1 MIRKL
6 FKYSLSAVVLA
17 AMIQVTP
24 AFASPEDSPVTQGQI
39 NETQGQIEDF
49 ETKIQ
54 QLDDRIIIAME
65 KSQKLH
71 DNIAAQQGKIND
83 TEAEIEKAKKSLDLH
98 KKIYSERLKSIQA
111 EGTQSIATYAEILLS
126 SNNFSDFLSRFT
138 AISKIME
145 SDTDL
150 LNGLTEKDQVLK
162 AAEEKLHNELDKLK
176 NSQEELAS
184 EQKKIE
190 ENKNEIARALAD
202 AKNRL
207 QNQQDQL
214 AEQKAEEEA
223 EQQARLAQQQ
233 QTQQQTQLAQ
243 QQPSVNN
250 ASQSAP
256 SVEVANI
263 ANTDAASAVIAYAKQ
278 FLGVPYVWGGTKPS
292 GFDCSGF
299 TSYVYRSV
307 GINLPRVSRD
317 QQNFGTRI
325 SPSQVQPGD
334 LVFRGSPA
342 HHVGIYIGDGKYI
355 HAPQTGDVVKISSY
369 DSSKFSSAARVLH

>member
-65 KSQKLH
+65 KSQKLN

-126 SNNFSDFLSRFT
+126 SNNFTDFLSRFT

-233 QTQQQTQLAQ
+233 PTQQQTQLAQ

-256 SVEVANI
+256 SVEVATI